1 MQNPHD
7 QLQQLMRGAEEVL
20 PKGDLLEKLRRG
32 KPLRV
37 KTGFDPTAP
46 DLHLGHTVLMQK
58 MRHFQEHGHCVI
70 FLIGDFTASIGD
82 PSGRDSTRPP
92 LSRDEIEANAATY
105 IGQAFKILDKEKT
118 EVRRNSEWF
127 DSMHATDLIKLAAR
141 HTVARMLERNDFEKR
156 YRNNQSISIHE
167 FLYPLVQGYDSVMLN
182 ADVELGG
189 TDQKF
194 NLLVG
199 RDLQRQNGDDGQCV
213 LTMPLLEGLDGEKK
227 MSKSLANHIGVD
239 ENPNDIYG
247 KIMSVSDTLMWR
259 YYDLLSA
266 ESTDAVQTFRAD
278 ADTNPMQY
286 KRRLA
291 AELTARFHGEAA
303 AAAAAEHF
311 SRLVMDGKTPTEIKT
326 VVIQADDDGVT
337 APLFY
342 LLKATGLAN
351 TSSDGRRLI
360 EQGAVKLDG
369 MVEKEANRTLQ
380 RGDNIVVQSG
390 KRRFA
395 RLQIT

>member
-1 MQNPHD
+1 MQNWNE

-20 PKGDLLEKLRRG
+20 PKNNLLEKLRRG

-58 MRHFQEHGHCVI
+58 MRHFQENGHVVI

-82 PSGRDSTRPP
+82 PSGRDTTRPP

-127 DSMHATDLIKLAAR
+127 DKMPATDLIKLAAR

-156 YRNNQSISIHE
+156 YQNNQSISIHE

-182 ADVELGG
+182 ADIELGG

-199 RDLQRQNGDDGQCV
+199 RELQRQNGDDGQCI

-227 MSKSLANHIGVD
+227 MSKSIGNHIGV
-239 ENPNDIYG
+239 EEKPNDMYG

-259 YYDLLSA
+259 YYELLSA
-266 ESTDAVQTFRAD
+266 ESADTVQTFRSD

-286 KRRLA
+286 KRQLA
-291 AELTARFHGEAA
+291 AELTARFHGAA
-303 AAAAAEHF
+303 AAVAAAENF
-311 SRLVMDGKTPTEIKT
+311 SSLVVGGGVPDNINT
-326 VVIQADDDGVT
+326 VIVEADSNGIT

-342 LLKATGLAN
+342 LLKTAGLAN
-351 TSSDGRRLI
+351 TSSEGRRLI

-369 MVEKEANRTLQ
+369 IVEKKINRTLQ
-380 RGDNIVVQSG
+380 RGDNFVVQSG
-390 KRRFA
+390 KRRFV